1 MATGDGRVSSRP
13 SAEPFSLAAEI
24 DRRERKTFNS
34 ARDYDPNGV
43 RKPSFVEKKEKYRY
57 KGLQHAPPLSITR
70 KNV

>member
-43 RKPSFVEKKEKYRY
+43 RKPSFVEKKEKIP
-57 KGLQHAPPLSITR
+57 LQGFTARSPSLYYP
-70 KNV
+70 